1 MLRANKEYYGIF
13 ESNLLCLWLECIAFV
28 AYIYACTLLCES

>member
-13 ESNLLCLWLECIAFV
+13 QSGLLCLWLECIAFV
-28 AYIYACTLLCES
+28 ANLYVYIAL